1 MIRGAWPGVWVLR
14 GLVILGVVLA
24 LLAGVPE
31 GYRPSIFVVV
41 VIVVG
46 AVVAAFRPEHL
57 GLSITIGLVLAWW
70 AFELRAEMPVAAL
83 VAAAGLTVA
92 HAAATLL
99 SYGPPSLPV
108 DPALALL
115 WAMRAVMTWTAALA
129 VWAVARAYSGH
140 GSPTLFWLA
149 GLAAALVGA
158 VVVGIVASPR
168 GEELS
173 R

>member
-1 MIRGAWPGVWVLR
+1 MT
-14 GLVILGVVLA
+14 
-24 LLAGVPE
+24 
-31 GYRPSIFVVV
+31 Y
-41 VIVVG
+41 
-46 AVVAAFRPEHL
+46 
-57 GLSITIGLVLAWW
+57 
-70 AFELRAEMPVAAL
+70 
-83 VAAAGLTVA
+83 
-92 HAAATLL
+92 
-99 SYGPPSLPV
+99 
-108 DPALALL
+108 LALL